1 MSATNL
7 QKEPQVSQEI
17 WNAVNQLTRAQIET
31 ILEEQACI
39 QCYDSETTEEL
50 RDALAINIA
59 DGTIELSALDDL
71 P

>member
-1 MSATNL
+1 MNATSL
-7 QKEPQVSQEI
+7 QTQPQVSQEV
-17 WNAVNQLTRAQIET
+17 WKAVNQLNRSQIET

-39 QCYDSETTEEL
+39 QCYDSESTEEI
-50 RDALAINIA
+50 REALAINIA